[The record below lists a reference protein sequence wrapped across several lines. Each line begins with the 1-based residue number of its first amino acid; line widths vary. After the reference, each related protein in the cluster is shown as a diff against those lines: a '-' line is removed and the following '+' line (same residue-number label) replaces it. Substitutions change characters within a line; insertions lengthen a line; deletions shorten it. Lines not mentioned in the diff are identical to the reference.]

1 MADSDR
7 LFSLSVDP
15 ADIPAGLDLVVALT
29 GYSDAGSASAQFIDF
44 VRENLDSRVVATFDN
59 DALLD
64 YRARRPIAT
73 FDEDHLSDYVPPRL
87 ELTLVHDELSQP
99 FLFLSGYEPDF
110 RWETFVRSI
119 TGLIDTLG
127 IARTTWLHAVP
138 MPVPH
143 TRPVPVTVSGTRADL
158 IESLTVWRP
167 QTQLPANVL
176 HLLEYRLTEHGLAV
190 AGLAL
195 LTPHYLSDTQ
205 YPDVLIAAI
214 EYVGAATGLIL
225 PTDGLRD
232 QARKFV
238 ERLNEQVAGND
249 ELRRLVATLEERHD
263 SYMESNMPASPF
275 VAMDGSL
282 PSADEIAAELERFLA
297 GRPDGEDNGEDLR
310 DSGE

>member
-1 MADSDR
+1 MASSDR
-7 LFSLSVDP
+7 LSSLLIDP
-15 ADIPAGLDLVVALT
+15 AEVPHGLDLVVALT
-29 GYSDAGSASAQFIDF
+29 GYSDAGNASSQFIDY
-44 VRENLDSRVVATFDN
+44 VRENLDARTVAVFDN
-59 DALLD
+59 DTLLD
-64 YRARRPIAT
+64 YRARRPLAV
-73 FDEDHLSDYVPPRL
+73 FDEDHLSDYVAPRL

-99 FLFLSGYEPDF
+99 FLLLSGYEPDF
-110 RWETFVRSI
+110 KWEGFVREI
-119 TGLIDTLG
+119 TGFIDTFA
-127 IARTTWLHAVP
+127 IARTTWMHAVP

-143 TRPVPVTVSGTRADL
+143 TRPIGVTVSGTRADL

-176 HLLEYRLTEHGLAV
+176 HLLEFRLAEHGLAV

-205 YPDVLIAAI
+205 YPEALTAAI
-214 EYVGAATGLIL
+214 EYIGAATGLIL

-232 QARKFV
+232 AAREFV

-249 ELRRLVATLEERHD
+249 ELRRLVATLEERYD
-263 SYMESNMPASPF
+263 SYMESNHPASPF

-297 GRPDGEDNGEDLR
+297 ARPEDGDPFDR
-310 DSGE
+310 DTPTE